1 MFSLGDPGASPLEA
15 AAPQPAAPT
24 NGGPDVAPQPQPPGH
39 QQPPGNALAPV
50 EIVHPDQYAPQP
62 APSPPETGATP
73 RQPKPNMVEDLASK
87 TGKAVTDTGKA
98 VGGAV
103 KKSWDCVASLFGNC

>member
-15 AAPQPAAPT
+15 AAPQPNTPQS
-24 NGGPDVAPQPQPPGH
+24 GGLGFQPQPQ
-39 QQPPGNALAPV
+39 QQPPGTALPPV
-50 EIVHPDQYAPQP
+50 EIVNPDQYAPQP
-62 APSPPETGATP
+62 ASPPPETGTTP
-73 RQPKPNMVEDLASK
+73 RQPKPNMVEDLANK